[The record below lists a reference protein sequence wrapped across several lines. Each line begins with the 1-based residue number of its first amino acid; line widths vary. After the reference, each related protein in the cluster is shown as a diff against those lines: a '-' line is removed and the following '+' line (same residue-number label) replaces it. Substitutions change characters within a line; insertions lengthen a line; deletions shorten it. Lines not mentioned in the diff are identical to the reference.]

1 MNDRL
6 KRANL
11 RDEDDKRNVPRS
23 NSKIRK
29 KKETRRASSFWK
41 KHTARLAKREISLA
55 VAKQVV
61 AATFA
66 ELSNQVKPKA
76 DAQRE
81 LHDRW

>member
-1 MNDRL
+1 M

-11 RDEDDKRNVPRS
+11 RDEEHKRNAPRS
-23 NSKIRK
+23 NSKFRK
-29 KKETRRASSFWK
+29 KKETSSFWK
-41 KHTARLAKREISLA
+41 EHTARLAKREISLA

-61 AATFA
+61 AGKFA

-81 LHDRW
+81 LHGRW